1 MIMATVTLAAI
12 KIAGVLLGLDPH
24 ITVVLAA
31 LITMVYS
38 TTAGL
43 WGVVV
48 TDFFQFILAMI
59 GSFARL
65 PTTRSRNQASAG
77 LVAWCRIRL

>member
-1 MIMATVTLAAI
+1 MATVTLAAI
-12 KIAGVLLGLDPH
+12 KIAGVLLGLDPY

-31 LITMVYS
+31 LLIMAYS

-48 TDFFQFILAMI
+48 TDFFQFALAMI
-59 GSFARL
+59 GSL
-65 PTTRSRNQASAG
+65 PPPITRSRSRASGA
-77 LVAWCRIRL
+77 